1 MALILIRH
9 TRPLVAAGVCYG
21 VSDLDCAE
29 SFEAEAADIL
39 ARLPPVERI
48 LSSPLRRCLRL
59 AERLAEGRGVPPTVD
74 PRLREMDFGAWE
86 GQAWSALARPEIDAW
101 AADFHH
107 ARPHGGESVAMLAAR
122 VEAALAEHAAAP
134 GVTAIV
140 THLGVIRAAM
150 AGLAVEDAWRFEAPF
165 GAIVPLDQPPAARQ

>member
-1 MALILIRH
+1 VALILIRH

-29 SFEAEAADIL
+29 SFEAEAATVL
-39 ARLPPVERI
+39 AQLPRLDRLVT
-48 LSSPLRRCLRL
+48 SPLRRCVRL
-59 AERLAEGRGVPPTVD
+59 AERVAAAHGVAPTLD
-74 PRLREMDFGAWE
+74 ARLREMDFGAWE
-86 GQAWSALARPEIDAW
+86 GQAWSALDRAEIDAW

-134 GVTAIV
+134 GATAIV

-150 AGLAVEDAWRFEAPF
+150 AGRGVEEAWRFEAPF